1 MFKGK
6 VCAVAVGVLILAAAG
21 RAEFQVNTYT
31 TYHQTHP
38 AVAMNEAGEF
48 IVAWRSHPTDG
59 RGGGVYA
66 RCFRADGTP
75 VGQEF
80 KVNTSEADVD
90 NWTPAVAIA
99 PSGNCIVAW
108 VTAKD
113 GDCDIAARMF
123 NRQGQPLTEEFAV
136 NASSPPAAQSM
147 PSIAM
152 NSAGDFVIVWTSWS
166 GVCYIGSSY
175 VLGRMYRADATPRGE
190 EFLIGAH
197 SNADWPDV
205 VMENSGGFIVT
216 WIRMGDTYNRPY
228 GEYIMYRRFNADGT
242 PAGGAVQ
249 VTGDL
254 NSRWYGPSVAV
265 DRSGEFAITWAAGP
279 FPYDIVAQRFG
290 PDGTPVTEP
299 SAVNTCLKGNQGRPR
314 IATNGE
320 GQYLVVWDSQD
331 QDGSGCGVFGQRY
344 ARGGQIV
351 GAERLINTYVL
362 DRQWY
367 PRVAMGAGDKCVV
380 VWISE
385 NQDGSGY
392 GIFGELGIE

>member
-1 MFKGK
+1 MFKEK
-6 VCAVAVGVLILAAAG
+6 VCAIAAGVLLLAAAG

-31 TYHQTHP
+31 ASHQTHA

-48 IVAWRSHPTDG
+48 AVAWRSHPTDG

-66 RCFRADGTP
+66 RCFRADGTAT
-75 VGQEF
+75 GQEF

-99 PSGNCIVAW
+99 PSGNVVVAW
-108 VTAKD
+108 VTAND
-113 GDCDIAARMF
+113 GDCDIAGRMF
-123 NRQGQPLTEEFAV
+123 NRQGQPLTDEFEV
-136 NASSPPAAQSM
+136 SASPGAQSM
-147 PSIAM
+147 PSIGM
-152 NSAGDFVIVWTSWS
+152 NAAGDFVIVWTSWT
-166 GVCYIGSSY
+166 GADYVGSSY
-175 VLGRMYRADATPRGE
+175 VIGRMYRADGTPRGE
-190 EFLIGAH
+190 EFSIGEL

-205 VMENSGGFIVT
+205 VMESSGGFLVT

-228 GEYIMYRRFNADGT
+228 GEYIMYRRFNSDGS
-242 PAGGAVQ
+242 PAGNAVQ

-265 DRSGEFAITWAAGP
+265 DRSGEFAITWAIGP
-279 FPYDIVAQRFG
+279 MPYDIVAQHFS
-290 PDGTPVTEP
+290 PDGTPLSEP
-299 SAVNTCLKGNQGRPR
+299 SAVNTCLKGNQGHPR

-320 GQYLVVWDSQD
+320 GQYLVVWDSEN
-331 QDGSGCGVFGQRY
+331 QDGSDCGVFAQRY
-344 ARGGQIV
+344 GRGGEIL
-351 GAERLINTYVL
+351 GAERLINTYVQG
-362 DRQWY
+362 RQWY

-392 GIFGELGIE
+392 GVFGELGIE